1 MQNPLN
7 SLFGIHAQA
16 VSLRAER
23 AELLA
28 SNLANSDTP
37 NFKAKD
43 IDFKSALS
51 NAQGIQN
58 QGNVSLMKSSAQH
71 MSLDGDLLSSGAI
84 RYRVP
89 SHPSLDGNTV
99 DSDYEKSAF
108 TENAIRY
115 QISLSILSKKVSGLI
130 KTLRGE

>member
-37 NFKAKD
+37 NYKAKD
-43 IDFKSALS
+43 IPFKSALS
-51 NAQGIQN
+51 SAQGMQH
-58 QGNVSLMKSSAQH
+58 QGNIHLMKSSSQH
-71 MSLDGDLLSSGAI
+71 MSLDGDSLSSSAI

-89 SHPSLDGNTV
+89 THPSLDGNTV